1 MAALSSAGLIS
12 EDDSA
17 EVVDEISDM
26 VDDVSDAAESLRA
39 ALAKLERLG
48 ELSAALPDDKQFA
61 RQIVRK
67 TKPR

>member
-1 MAALSSAGLIS
+1 
-12 EDDSA
+12 
-17 EVVDEISDM
+17 M